1 MARGQASKQSVEA
14 VLLQTFP
21 GAFKYD
27 KEIRVPMVEDG
38 TEIQI
43 KITLTAAKTNV
54 EVGGDNAIPGA
65 ATAVSGSV
73 DGPSVVSNAS
83 QEIKPTEEEK
93 ERVKALMESLNL

>member
-27 KEIRVPMVEDG
+27 KEIRVPMIEDG
-38 TEIQI
+38 AEIQI

-54 EVGGDNAIPGA
+54 ECGGDVALPGA
-65 ATAVSGSV
+65 TIAE
-73 DGPSVVSNAS
+73 GPSVVSNVG
-83 QEIKPTEEEK
+83 QEIAPTEDEK
-93 ERVKALMESLNL
+93 QRVKDLMESLNL

>member
-1 MARGQASKQSVEA
+1 MRGQASKQSVEA

-38 TEIQI
+38 AEVQI

-54 EVGGDNAIPGA
+54 ACGGDTAVPGA
-65 ATAVSGSV
+65 VPTDKVAAPVGTPSIV
-73 DGPSVVSNAS
+73 D
-83 QEIKPTEEEK
+83 IKPTEEEQ

>member
-1 MARGQASKQSVEA
+1 MRGQASKQSVEA

-38 TEIQI
+38 AEVQI

-54 EVGGDNAIPGA
+54 ACGGDVAIPGA
-65 ATAVSGSV
+65 VTADKVVAPVGAPSTV
-73 DGPSVVSNAS
+73 D
-83 QEIKPTEEEK
+83 IKPTTEEQ

>member
-1 MARGQASKQSVEA
+1 MRGQASKQSVEA

-38 TEIQI
+38 AEVQI

-54 EVGGDNAIPGA
+54 ACGGD
-65 ATAVSGSV
+65 TAVPGVVPVDKAVAPVGTSSV
-73 DGPSVVSNAS
+73 D
-83 QEIKPTEEEK
+83 IKPTEEEQ

>member
-38 TEIQI
+38 AEVQI

-54 EVGGDNAIPGA
+54 ACGGD
-65 ATAVSGSV
+65 TAVPGVASADKAVAPVGASSV
-73 DGPSVVSNAS
+73 D
-83 QEIKPTEEEK
+83 IKPTEEEQ